1 MIGRRISH
9 LRERVGLTRSELAEA
24 TGLSEYGLA
33 IIEDSNAV
41 SLPVEQLLTIAGG
54 LELKRAED
62 FARLMKLNGRKRR
75 IHVFITGLAKTGT
88 VSMTGIFS
96 RFVTQHEFMQ
106 WNTHQ
111 AVIGYRSGK
120 ISRDEFRAF
129 LRERDDLGGM
139 EVDSAHFNR
148 HYIDISSED
157 YPEAHFICLIRDPFS
172 WVSSL
177 INYFV
182 VPEREAIQSDL
193 LPNGMPFDIPRGD
206 IDAKKRL
213 IADFPVYAEKP
224 IRFWA
229 EEYRRIISLLP
240 EGRSIILLTHE
251 ISRSLERISR
261 FLCIP
266 VDDLCHDRTHMNK
279 AVYTTDVLRQCDSS
293 HLAML
298 FGRHCSDLLEQFFPG
313 YTLHDYLAGGKPK

>member
-9 LRERVGLTRSELAEA
+9 LRERVGLTRSELAKT
-24 TGLSEYGLA
+24 TGISESELA
-33 IIEDSNAV
+33 GIEDSNVV
-41 SLPVEQLLTIAGG
+41 SLPVAQLLAIAGG
-54 LELKRAED
+54 LKLKKAD
-62 FARLMKLNGRKRR
+62 GFSRLVTLNGWKRR
-75 IHVFITGLAKTGT
+75 IHVFIIGLAKTGT
-88 VSMTGIFS
+88 VSMAGIFS

-106 WNTHQ
+106 WDTHQ
-111 AVIGYRSGK
+111 AVIGYRNGK
-120 ISRDEFRAF
+120 ISRNEFRAF

-182 VPEREAIQSDL
+182 VPEREAIQGEL
-193 LPNGMPFDIPRGD
+193 LPNGMPFDVPRGD
-206 IDAKKRL
+206 MDAKKRL
-213 IADFPVYAEKP
+213 ISDFPVYAEKP

-229 EEYRRIISLLP
+229 EEYRRMISLLP

-251 ISRSLERISR
+251 ISRSLERIAG
-261 FLCIP
+261 FLGIA
-266 VDDLCHDRTHMNK
+266 VDDLNHDRTHMNK
-279 AVYTTDVLRQCDSS
+279 AVYTTDVLGQCDSRK
-293 HLAML
+293 LAML
-298 FGRHCSDLLEQFFPG
+298 FSKHCDDLLERFFPG
-313 YTLHDYLAGGKPK
+313 YTLHDYLAGRKPK